1 MASNNPSRPE
11 NADPP
16 PSDFDHEADEVS
28 LQDLG
33 IFDEPPPIG
42 YHSPA
47 SPAQPVQSAALVTN
61 PTTSSQSVAL
71 RPAPDLSSY
80 NDEPTYIEIET
91 LPDDDL
97 TGKLAC
103 AICYQPYYPEQFT
116 VVSKERLNFE
126 AAVVVCPECLAE
138 MQNEVQRRTA
148 GADLVLGAIWGAVAT
163 LIITVLLGWLIW
175 AQRDSINRVWWN
187 WLQAFLAVLPGWFIA
202 KAIFIGVGR
211 KSSIWQQFMGVAFTL
226 LSMLLQYFIV
236 QVAYANFLLEITQPD
251 GHPFVGLNILDALKR
266 LMPSLFQSGIPI
278 VLAIWV
284 TTFLGI
290 ATAWF
295 VSAGPRLYTRP
306 FVQPAKVKKS
316 RLAQFRQFINI

>member
-1 MASNNPSRPE
+1 MASNNSSRL
-11 NADPP
+11 NHTDP
-16 PSDFDHEADEVS
+16 PSDDDQADEVS

-33 IFDEPPPIG
+33 IFDEPPPLH
-42 YHSPA
+42 YN
-47 SPAQPVQSAALVTN
+47 SPAQPTN
-61 PTTSSQSVAL
+61 SIGLANSPVATNL
-71 RPAPDLSSY
+71 GTVARQEAPALSSY
-80 NDEPTYIEIET
+80 NKDTVEIET
-91 LPDDDL
+91 LSADDL

-126 AAVVVCPECLAE
+126 AAVVVCPECLTE
-138 MQNEVQRRTA
+138 MQSEVQRRTA

-202 KAIFIGVGR
+202 KAVFIGVGR
-211 KSSIWQQFMGVAFTL
+211 KSSVWQQFMAVAFTL
-226 LSMLLQYFIV
+226 LSMLIQYFIV

-251 GHPFVGLNILDALKR
+251 GHPFVGLNILDALRR
-266 LMPSLFQSGIPI
+266 LMPSLFQSGILII
-278 VLAIWV
+278 VAILV

-306 FVQPAKVKKS
+306 FVQPAKIKNS